1 MKKQLET
8 KDGLKYYP
16 ADSYT
21 WLCMTRE
28 EVLTMINDPMVVI
41 EEIRGPVPG
50 TKEWRRNKPDDH
62 HGWIIEGR
70 IEKNLSI
77 VS

>member
-21 WLCMTRE
+21 WLCITKE
-28 EVLTMINDPMVVI
+28 EVLAMINDPMVVI

-50 TKEWRRNKPDDH
+50 TKEWREDNLDAT
-62 HGWIIEGR
+62 WIVEGR
-70 IEKNLSI
+70 IEKNLLRVI
-77 VS
+77 